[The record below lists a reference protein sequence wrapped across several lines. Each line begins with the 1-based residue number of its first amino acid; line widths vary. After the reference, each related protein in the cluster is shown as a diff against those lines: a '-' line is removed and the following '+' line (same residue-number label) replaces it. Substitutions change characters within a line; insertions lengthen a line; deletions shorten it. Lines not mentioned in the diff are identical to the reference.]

1 MRIGVVCPYD
11 LDAPGGVQ
19 QQCIELSDRLAE
31 GGDDVVLIAAG
42 RVGASADRVGV
53 GGTIKIRANRS
64 TVPLTAA
71 PGAWRRV
78 REALSTVD
86 VAHVHEPLMPLV
98 GWAALAAGVPTVA
111 TFHADPPAWV
121 SGAYAYAPLL
131 DRVFRRAVI
140 SAVSPVAARAIPDR
154 WGEVT
159 VVPNAIAV
167 DSYDRPV
174 ERNGRRAVFLG
185 RDDPRKGL
193 DILLGIWP
201 RVQEA
206 VADAELVVMGASR
219 PDSGEGVTFLGT
231 VTGEEKADTLAA
243 SGVYVAP
250 NTGGES
256 FGIVVV
262 EAMAAGCAVVASALP
277 AFEAVL
283 AGTGRLVPVGDPDA
297 LASALIELL
306 TRPDEA
312 RALGTESREAV
323 RRFDWPPVLDAYRDL
338 YRRASGM

>member
-1 MRIGVVCPYD
+1 VRIGVVCPYD

-31 GGDDVVLIAAG
+31 DGEDVVLIAAG
-42 RVGASADRVGV
+42 RLEESVGRVGV

-71 PGAWRRV
+71 PGAWGRV

-86 VAHVHEPLMPLV
+86 VAHVHEPLIPLA
-98 GWAALAAGVPTVA
+98 GWAALWAGVPTVA
-111 TFHADPPAWV
+111 TFHADPPSWV
-121 SGAYAYAPLL
+121 ARAYSYAPFL
-131 DRVFRRAVI
+131 DRAFRRTVI

-167 DSYDRPV
+167 DAYDRPV
-174 ERNGRRAVFLG
+174 ERKGRQAVFLG

-193 DILLGIWP
+193 DILLGVWP
-201 RVQEA
+201 MVREA

-219 PDSGEGVTFLGT
+219 PDRDDGVTFMGT
-231 VTGEEKADTLAA
+231 VTGEEKADTLAS

-262 EAMAAGCAVVASALP
+262 EAMAAGCAVVASDLP

-283 AGTGRLVPVGDPDA
+283 AGTGRLVPVGDPEA
-297 LASALIELL
+297 LASALIGLL
-306 TRPDEA
+306 SRPEEA
-312 RALGTESREAV
+312 RALGTESRIAV

-338 YRRASGM
+338 YRKASGI